1 MFSVL
6 GFGGAILDVSRE
18 LVLLVMI
25 NMIVIRAIQLLVL
38 VLILRPINLIGNG
51 RVGTSRR
58 ILRNRH

>member
-6 GFGGAILDVSRE
+6 GFGRAILDVSRE

-38 VLILRPINLIGNG
+38 VLKLHPCRLQ
-51 RVGTSRR
+51 VK
-58 ILRNRH
+58 